1 MNINLYLEN
10 GYLDMRSIIETKIPF
25 IFIPAARAT
34 GKTYGSIKY
43 FVEERETENEIILL
57 RRTQTEIDLQNDPK
71 GDGTSFQPV
80 LTDMGRQW
88 RVQRQKNIGYVWEEN
103 VPEYEGALDRL
114 LAINLALSTFANI
127 RGAFDYSRVK
137 HVLYDEC
144 IAESHVK
151 KIKNEG
157 MALANFYE
165 SINRNR
171 ELMGQ
176 DPLQMICAAN
186 AVNIAN
192 DTFMYFGIIEEAEKM
207 ISDMQEIKLIGNK
220 LIIIPQHSPISE
232 KKSKTAL
239 YQAVNKEFSDMAISN
254 KFILNDFSYVKPRSL
269 NEYKCDFRIG
279 DLYFFRHKSRTEWY
293 VTFKK
298 GECAEEYESSYSGLE
313 MAKRAK
319 WRFPGYYLDG
329 LIRFESYRC
338 IALFEKYFNF
348 A

>member
-10 GYLDMRSIIETKIPF
+10 GYLDMRSIIETGFPF
-25 IFIPAARAT
+25 IFIPAARGT
-34 GKTYGSIKY
+34 GKTYGALKY
-43 FVEERETENEIILL
+43 FTEELDQENEIILL

-80 LTDMGRQW
+80 LTDMDIPW
-88 RVQRQKNIGYVWEEN
+88 HVTRQKNIGYVWKEN
-103 VPEYEGALDRL
+103 PECDEVMDQL
-114 LAINLALSTFANI
+114 LSINLALSTFANI
-127 RGAFDYSRVK
+127 RGSFDYSDVN
-137 HVLYDEC
+137 HVFFDEF

-165 SINRNR
+165 SVNRNR
-171 ELMGQ
+171 ELQ
-176 DPLQMICAAN
+176 SRKPLQLICAAN
-186 AVNIAN
+186 SVNMAN
-192 DTFMYFGIIEEAEKM
+192 DVFMYFDVISEAEKM
-207 ISDMQEIKLIGNK
+207 ISDMEEIRIVGNK
-220 LIIIPQHSPISE
+220 LLVIPQRSPISE

-239 YQAVNKEFSDMAISN
+239 YQAVNKEFSEMAISN

-269 NEYKCDFRIG
+269 AEYKCDFRIG
-279 DLYFFRHKSRTEWY
+279 DLYFFRHKSRIEWY